1 MPISPI
7 IKHTFDFLISL
18 LILIFALPF
27 LGIVSILI
35 WITMGRPILF
45 CQIRAGRNG
54 VPFTLYKF
62 RTMRNDVDKQGNL
75 LSDADRL
82 THVGTFVRKFSLDE
96 LPQMINILKGDM
108 SLIGPRP
115 LLPEYLPLYSERH
128 ARRHDVRP
136 GLTGLAQVMGR
147 KDLPFSQR
155 FEYDCE
161 YVTHY
166 SLGVD
171 MKIFFLTP
179 WRVLFQHGNN
189 ASQSFDDIDDLGFW
203 DHVTRARNNDQETE

>member
-18 LILIFALPF
+18 LILIFASPF

-35 WITMGRPILF
+35 WVTMGRPILF

-62 RTMRNDVDKQGNL
+62 RTMRNDVDTQGNL

-82 THVGTFVRKFSLDE
+82 TRVGTFIRKCSLDE
-96 LPQMINILKGDM
+96 LPQMVNILKGDM

-115 LLPEYLPLYSERH
+115 LLMEYLPLYSDRH

-136 GLTGLAQVMGR
+136 GLTGLAQIMGR
-147 KDLPFSQR
+147 KSLPFSQR
-155 FEYDCE
+155 FEYDFK
-161 YVTHY
+161 YVTHC
-166 SLGVD
+166 SLGLD
-171 MKIFFLTP
+171 LKIFVLTP

-203 DHVTRARNNDQETE
+203 DKVTRARNNDQGSE